1 MIARLRQG
9 RELPSPRRNGGATGG
24 QISPMSTL
32 TSGERH
38 VQRVFDYEHRRARE
52 SRLLDIEPRLVTHF
66 LNDVQLPATWFSG
79 KDALDVGCGTGRWS
93 YALAELGA
101 QVTALDLTAAGC
113 RATRQVLEPY
123 AAGHVVQASVGSLPL
138 PAESFDFVM
147 AWGVLHH
154 TPNTRHSFE
163 RLIPLVRPGGVL
175 YVMVYEWT
183 NRTRHLL
190 TEALRLVLRRLPD
203 EQRYQVCKY
212 LVIKNARL
220 AGRLQRWIKIN
231 DGTQTTEQCDLAAM
245 QFDAYDTYSPRWN
258 HVHTWREVRE
268 WFTAAGFVDITLTHP
283 ARYTDPQVV
292 QSNGECGGAVHMR
305 GTKPPAEEGCS

>member
-1 MIARLRQG
+1 
-9 RELPSPRRNGGATGG
+9 
-24 QISPMSTL
+24 MSTL

-93 YALAELGA
+93 YALAELDA
-101 QVTALDLTAAGC
+101 HVTAIDLTAAGC
-113 RATRQVLEPY
+113 RATRRVLEPY

-154 TPNTRHSFE
+154 TPNTRRSFE
-163 RLIPLVRPGGVL
+163 RLVPLVRPGGVL
-175 YVMVYEWT
+175 YIMVYEWASQA
-183 NRTRHLL
+183 RHLL
-190 TEALRLVLRRLPD
+190 TDALRLVLRQLPD

-212 LVIKNARL
+212 LVIGNARL
-220 AGRLQRWIKIN
+220 AGRLQRWIKVN
-231 DGTQTTEQCDLAAM
+231 DGTKATEQCDLATM

-258 HVHTWREVRE
+258 HVHTWREVRG
-268 WFTAAGFVDITLTHP
+268 WFADAGFADITLTHP
-283 ARYTDPQVV
+283 VRYSDPKVV
-292 QSNGECGGAVHMR
+292 RISGECGGAVHMR
-305 GTKPPAEEGCS
+305 GTKSLVQSPVDEGRP